1 MTVIIKV
8 MIFQLIYWSKL
19 YYFEI
24 HISSLLFQSLMIE
37 VLCTVKLKLRKVSYQ
52 LSAVHE
58 RILNLT
64 AEIVN
69 LLKIL
74 CTVQQIKQTAGPNFI
89 YIKPGHVCCTAFM
102 SVQGTCS
109 H

>member
-52 LSAVHE
+52 RSAVHE
-58 RILNLT
+58 RILSLA

-74 CTVQQIKQTAGPNFI
+74 CTAQQIKQTAGPNFN